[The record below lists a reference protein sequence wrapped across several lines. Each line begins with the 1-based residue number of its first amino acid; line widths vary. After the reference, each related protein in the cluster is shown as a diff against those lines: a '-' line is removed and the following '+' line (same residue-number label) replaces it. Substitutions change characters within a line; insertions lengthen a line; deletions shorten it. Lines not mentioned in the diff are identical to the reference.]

1 MLKIVLLIV
10 TFSFFSLLG
19 YSFSLRYKKRYYFL
33 NQFNKWMILMQNE
46 VIYNHT
52 PLPEA
57 IKLTSEKT
65 AQQIN
70 NMLKILLVNLQT
82 EGNDGIYSAFE
93 KAYKQNENQLYLKK
107 EDIIVIS
114 DFIKSLGGTGVYGQ
128 DKIFNFAL
136 GNMKINLS
144 EALEESNKN
153 SKLCRNLG
161 MCIGAM
167 AVILLI

>member
-1 MLKIVLLIV
+1 MLKIVLIIV

-19 YSFSLRYKKRYYFL
+19 YSFSLRYKNRYYFL
-33 NQFNKWMILMQNE
+33 NQFNKWIILMQNE

-57 IKLTSEKT
+57 IKITSEKT
-65 AQQIN
+65 TQAIK
-70 NMLKILLVNLQT
+70 NMLEILLVNLRT
-82 EGNDGIYSAFE
+82 EGNNGIYSAFE
-93 KAYKQNENQLYLKK
+93 KAYKQSENQLYLKK
-107 EDIIVIS
+107 EDITVIS
-114 DFIKSLGGTGVYGQ
+114 DFIKSLGATGVYGQ

-136 GNMKINLS
+136 QNIKINLG

-167 AVILLI
+167 AAILLI